1 MEQYFGYELSS
12 LPTSLFK
19 DKYMRKTDKS
29 QLAKELCNNVESS
42 SVPQS
47 SLHVIDGGYL
57 LHVVHW
63 AVGTSYAEVAQQY
76 IKYVNKHF
84 SCSAVIVFDGYNN
97 GLSIKD
103 QEHHRRANNVTPDI
117 IIEGTKNAYGDQN
130 AFLSNERNKSA
141 FVSLLVACLQAAGH
155 TVRTASDN
163 ADTLMVK
170 QALDIAKAGQAV
182 SVIAN
187 DTDILVMLVYHF
199 QSDMSDIFM
208 YSHAIKRIN
217 SVRAIAASL
226 GPSVVSRLL
235 VIHSISGCDTTSFG
249 HGKTRVFKKI
259 CNAKGIEHQ
268 VDVMESLTAA
278 HEEVMLA
285 GCSLLALLYGGS
297 TKDRLNRLRYSTY
310 MHITATTT
318 HLPRPE
324 RLPPTENDAR
334 YH

>member
-141 FVSLLVACLQAAGH
+141 FVPLLVACLQAAGH

-226 GPSVVSRLL
+226 GSSVVSRLL

-285 GCSLLALLYGGS
+285 GCSLLALLYGCS
-297 TKDRLNRLRYSTY
+297 TKDRLNRLCYSTY

-318 HLPRPE
+318 S
-324 RLPPTENDAR
+324 
-334 YH
+334 